1 MEKSSWAYL
10 RLTEQMG
17 NVKIHG
23 GVLTKTKISFKKK
36 EKKKIAQIFID
47 PVKFLYGS
55 VG

>member
-1 MEKSSWAYL
+1 
-10 RLTEQMG
+10 MG

-23 GVLTKTKISFKKK
+23 AVWQRQKYRLKK
-36 EKKKIAQIFID
+36 EKKKIARVFID